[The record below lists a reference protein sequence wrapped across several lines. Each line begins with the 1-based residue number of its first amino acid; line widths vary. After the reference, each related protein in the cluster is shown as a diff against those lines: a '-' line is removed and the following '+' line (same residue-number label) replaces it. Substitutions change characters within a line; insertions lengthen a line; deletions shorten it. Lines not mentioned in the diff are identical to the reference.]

1 MMNVGRG
8 DPKVAVD
15 AIERTLEL
23 SASPERVWKALTDPQ
38 ELAAWFPDEAEVDVR
53 ANGGGWWRWEKH
65 GRFAVRFEI
74 VEAPRRL
81 VWSWS
86 HEPGKAIDEV
96 PTTRV
101 EWTLTPRAGGGTT
114 LTVRESGFL
123 TEKHRKENTEGWE
136 HELGELRAH
145 LAA

>member
-1 MMNVGRG
+1 MI
-8 DPKVAVD
+8 D

-23 SASPERVWKALTDPQ
+23 SASPERVWTALTEPE
-38 ELAAWFPDEAEVDVR
+38 ELAAWFPDETVELEVR
-53 ANGGGWWRWEKH
+53 TGGGGWWRWEKY
-65 GRFAVRFEI
+65 GRFAVQFEV
-74 VEAPRRL
+74 VEPPRRL

-86 HEPGKAIDEV
+86 RDPDTPVGKG

-101 EWTLTPRAGGGTT
+101 EWTLAPRAGGGTT

-123 TEKHRKENTEGWE
+123 TEEHLRQNTQGWE

-145 LAA
+145 LSG

>member
-1 MMNVGRG
+1 MI
-8 DPKVAVD
+8 D

-23 SASPERVWKALTDPQ
+23 SASPERVWKALTDPE
-38 ELAAWFPDEAEVDVR
+38 ELAQWFPDETEDLNVR

-65 GRFAVRFEI
+65 GRYAVRFEV
-74 VEAPRRL
+74 VEPPRRL

-86 HEPGKAIDEV
+86 HEPDKAIHEV

-123 TEKHRKENTEGWE
+123 TEEHRKQNTEGWE

-145 LAA
+145 LSE